1 MAKHGLSSSS
11 LAPSTRDS
19 AAFAGHACDAGSN
32 CTAKESAD
40 SLRRQA
46 EVEAADIQTF
56 EEFLEDYL
64 ALP

>member
-1 MAKHGLSSSS
+1 LQ
-11 LAPSTRDS
+11 D
-19 AAFAGHACDAGSN
+19 
-32 CTAKESAD
+32 ESAD

-46 EVEAADIQTF
+46 AIEAADTQTF

>member
-1 MAKHGLSSSS
+1 MLWQKIQQHLQA
-11 LAPSTRDS
+11 APIAPATL
-19 AAFAGHACDAGSN
+19 
-32 CTAKESAD
+32 TALQDESAD

-46 EVEAADIQTF
+46 KVEAADTQTF